1 MEEYDL
7 KHVQYYV
14 KLNSVDGDNKVKN
27 LTEEVWKIQ
36 EISVNYKKML
46 EEVVYKYANNSSLN
60 AESVF
65 NFKELEGT
73 FKFHLIKGHYYPK
86 DCLT

>member
-1 MEEYDL
+1 
-7 KHVQYYV
+7 
-14 KLNSVDGDNKVKN
+14 
-27 LTEEVWKIQ
+27 
-36 EISVNYKKML
+36 ML

-73 FKFHLIKGHYYPK
+73 FKFHLIKVHYYPK

>member
-27 LTEEVWKIQ
+27 LTEEV
-36 EISVNYKKML
+36 
-46 EEVVYKYANNSSLN
+46 
-60 AESVF
+60 
-65 NFKELEGT
+65 
-73 FKFHLIKGHYYPK
+73 
-86 DCLT
+86 